1 MRDIWIYIAV
11 MSAVTIAIRLTPAL
25 LLRHEIKNVF
35 VRSFL
40 FYVPYVTLSVMT
52 FPAIVE
58 ATRTPLRSEAGAAA
72 FAFAAFLAWNGASL
86 FRCAAGAS
94 IMVLVVEG
102 IYFSL

>member
-25 LLRHEIKNVF
+25 LLRREIKNVF

-58 ATRTPLRSEAGAAA
+58 AAA

-94 IMVLVVEG
+94 IMVLIVEG